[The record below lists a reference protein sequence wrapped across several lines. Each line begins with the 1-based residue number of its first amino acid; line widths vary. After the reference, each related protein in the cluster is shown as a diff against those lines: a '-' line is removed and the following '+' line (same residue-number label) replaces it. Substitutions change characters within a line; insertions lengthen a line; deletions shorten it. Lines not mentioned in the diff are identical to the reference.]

1 MKIDRVL
8 LVSSNNK
15 VYYDFW
21 NPLSKVYKEK
31 FNIQPTLI
39 WVGTEQEKIDCGIS
53 DEYGDIIVVNPNKNY
68 HVPSQCYWATFW
80 ATQFFKDEVCFICG
94 IDEVPLSGMFL
105 KDIVNEYT
113 EDDYVMLIADAY
125 LPDHW
130 TVEASSSPSGQHIS
144 KGSNFMKIYNFEES
158 FEEEIEKVFK
168 SGAHEAYIRRN
179 PNGYWP
185 VILEHPYWGIDE
197 CYYSQVLRSYRGD
210 VKIQSLSHFGL
221 MRERRI
227 DCMRDLQVPYDL
239 QKLQEGW
246 YSQAHLC
253 RPFDRHKDYILTL
266 FKNIPDIK

>member
-15 VYYDFW
+15 TYYDFW

-39 WVGTEQEKIDCGIS
+39 WVGTEEEKNECNIS
-53 DEYGDIIVVNPNKNY
+53 DEYGDIIIAKPNKNY
-68 HVPSQCYWATFW
+68 HIPSQSTWASFW
-80 ATQFFKDEVCFICG
+80 ATQFFQDEVCFICG
-94 IDEVPLSGMFL
+94 IDEVALSGMFL
-105 KDIVNEYT
+105 KDIVSEYS
-113 EDDYVMLIADAY
+113 DKDYVMLIANAY

-130 TVEASSSPSGQHIS
+130 TLEASSSPSGQHVS
-144 KGSNFMKIYNFEES
+144 KGINFMKIYNFEEK
-158 FEEEIEKVFK
+158 FEDEIEKIFN
-168 SGAHEAYIRRN
+168 SGAHEAYLRRN

-197 CYYSQVLRSYRGD
+197 CYYSQVLRSYKGD
-210 VKIQSLSHFGL
+210 VVIQSLSHFDL

-227 DCMRDLQVPYDL
+227 DCMRDLEVPYDI
-239 QKLQEGW
+239 KRLQEGW

-253 RPFDRHKDYILTL
+253 RPFERHKNYIINL
-266 FKNIPDIK
+266 FENIPVVK